1 MPRGGKEKIYRGR
14 GVAFNDVD
22 FCFSLFEKGYYN
34 VVLQDV
40 PLYHHESL
48 SRGNDDDRK
57 KLERLLHEKVKL
69 YERHPALAGKDPFYH
84 KYLASDILSTGF
96 ELKAEYGPE
105 YKQIYRRPQEGGNLL
120 AGAREDAC
128 VMISIEYAGPAAVI
142 GGKESKAADY
152 LIQGYSFVTG
162 SDNAIYE
169 KEIILAPEQDTSGIH
184 TGQGCVAGLLSIIP
198 EPMIRRDVEENLPDQ
213 TNVGLTGF
221 SVIIDGSKWQG
232 GCYRIGVLVKDKTSG
247 QKLYSWTNRYLKM

>member
-1 MPRGGKEKIYRGR
+1 M
-14 GVAFNDVD
+14 
-22 FCFSLFEKGYYN
+22 
-34 VVLQDV
+34 
-40 PLYHHESL
+40 
-48 SRGNDDDRK
+48 
-57 KLERLLHEKVKL
+57 
-69 YERHPALAGKDPFYH
+69 
-84 KYLASDILSTGF
+84 STGF

-184 TGQGCVAGLLSIIP
+184 TGQKIPGNGAGLLSISP

-221 SVIIDGSKWQG
+221 SVIIDGSRWQG